1 MVKKYIVC
9 DICGQS
15 TGIQCIYPLVI
26 ERFIML
32 NDVCL
37 ACIFKNKSKNSY
49 QNIQN
54 IKKN

>member
-9 DICGQS
+9 DICKME

-26 ERFIML
+26 ENIIML
-32 NDVCL
+32 EQVCL
-37 ACIFKNKSKNSY
+37 SCIFKNKSKNSY
-49 QNIQN
+49 QSVQN

>member
-9 DICGQS
+9 DICKME

-26 ERFIML
+26 ENIIML
-32 NDVCL
+32 EQVCL
-37 ACIFKNKSKNSY
+37 SCIFKNKSKNSY

>member
-1 MVKKYIVC
+1 MEKIKVKC
-9 DICGQS
+9 EICGQS

-26 ERFIML
+26 ENFIML
-32 NDVCL
+32 TDVCL

-49 QNIQN
+49 QNVQN